1 MARRLR
7 LLLPLLAV
15 WTLSRSARAQN
26 VGLRD
31 KISQL
36 FIFGSGEDPLF
47 LAGSADPSNPA
58 SIRAHGSHFVPSAV
72 AENGSM
78 IAFLLNAIGGNVS
91 NAPIGSTSGG
101 ETFHFEGGVPVRTS
115 TSAGPI
121 YAERGQTLGRGRSVV
136 GISQTSSHF
145 SSLRGVNLD
154 NLELFFTHEN
164 VDFAG
169 CDSAQGLG
177 QPCKLMGIPLLENDV
192 MQFLLNLDINV
203 HVTSIYATYGLT
215 DNLDVGVVLPVVS
228 TSLHGSSLANII
240 PFGGPTAAHFFAGT
254 PSNPVLSASR
264 DVSGSAVGLGDA
276 SVRVKLGVHQSPTTN
291 VALQGEARFAT
302 GNADELLGAGEF
314 SARGLAI
321 LSTRIGNFSAHG
333 NTGFLYRAGGSVNS
347 AVLGTVGFDQLLT
360 DHVTIAT
367 DLVSEMQVG
376 ASKLHLPPP
385 VNFDYP
391 FKRTINPT
399 SIPDMADNIVNGSF
413 GFKFTPPGGFTIVTN
428 ALVPLNR
435 GGLRANVTYTAG
447 LEYAF

>member
-1 MARRLR
+1 M
-7 LLLPLLAV
+7 
-15 WTLSRSARAQN
+15 
-26 VGLRD
+26 
-31 KISQL
+31 
-36 FIFGSGEDPLF
+36 
-47 LAGSADPSNPA
+47 
-58 SIRAHGSHFVPSAV
+58 
-72 AENGSM
+72 
-78 IAFLLNAIGGNVS
+78 
-91 NAPIGSTSGG
+91 PI
-101 ETFHFEGGVPVRTS
+101 
-115 TSAGPI
+115 
-121 YAERGQTLGRGRSVV
+121 
-136 GISQTSSHF
+136 
-145 SSLRGVNLD
+145 
-154 NLELFFTHEN
+154 
-164 VDFAG
+164 
-169 CDSAQGLG
+169 
-177 QPCKLMGIPLLENDV
+177 
-192 MQFLLNLDINV
+192 
-203 HVTSIYATYGLT
+203 
-215 DNLDVGVVLPVVS
+215 VS

-254 PSNPVLSASR
+254 PSNPVLSATR
-264 DVSGSAVGLGDA
+264 DVSGSATGLGDA

-302 GNADELLGAGEF
+302 GNADELLGAGAF

-321 LSTRIGNFSAHG
+321 ISTRVGNFSAHG

-376 ASKLHLPPP
+376 ASKLQLPPP

-413 GFKFTPPGGFTIVTN
+413 GFKFTTPGAFTIVTN
-428 ALVPLNR
+428 ALIPLNR